1 MSELLKSQEAADY
14 LGVSASCLAQWRM
27 LCKGPPVARISRRTI
42 RYRKHDLDQWIE
54 SCVDANERPR

>member
-1 MSELLKSQEAADY
+1 MAELLKAQEAADY

-27 LCKGPPVARISRRTI
+27 LRRGPPVARISGRTI

-54 SCVDANERPR
+54 SRVDANEGPR